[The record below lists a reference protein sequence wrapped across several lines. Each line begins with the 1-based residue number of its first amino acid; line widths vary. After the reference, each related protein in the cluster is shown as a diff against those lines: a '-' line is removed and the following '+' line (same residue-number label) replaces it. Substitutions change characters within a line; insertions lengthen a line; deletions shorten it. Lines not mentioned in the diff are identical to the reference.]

1 MARVASGT
9 GQTSFQKARSR
20 ILAHLSQSGH
30 YLMGDPL
37 DDARMVLVA
46 GNRQA
51 TQIRGSV
58 PAAPVH
64 ALISDG
70 AIVDVGGD
78 GRRFALSEEGFS
90 LAMRCAAGDEAEGF
104 RQQHQ
109 NVRPSEQAVSGA
121 VAVMLNDSESPLA
134 WLRRRKNR
142 DGTPMLDDVRF
153 TAGERLR
160 ADLTRAR
167 TMPRVTANWT
177 AAVATAGRGGAG
189 LDPTDSM
196 VAAQQRVQRALTAVG
211 SDFAGVLIDVCGFL
225 KGLAD
230 VERDRQWPARSGKV
244 VLDLALGRLAEHYG
258 LSAVAVGARRS
269 RSALEVW
276 TASDARPAMTDIHP
290 KSLEA
295 S

>member
-1 MARVASGT
+1 MVRTARGT
-9 GQTSFQKARSR
+9 DQASFQKARAR
-20 ILAHLSQSGH
+20 ILAHLSQGGH

-37 DDARMVLVA
+37 DDARMVLVV
-46 GNRQA
+46 GNRQP

-70 AIVDVGGD
+70 AIVDVSGD

-90 LAMRCAAGDEAEGF
+90 LVRRNMAGDESEGY

-121 VAVMLNDSESPLA
+121 AAVMLNDSESPLA

-153 TAGERLR
+153 MAGERLR

-177 AAVATAGRGGAG
+177 AAVATAGRSGAG

-211 SDFAGVLIDVCGFL
+211 SDLAGILIDVCGFL

-230 VERDRQWPARSGKV
+230 VERDWQWPARSGKV

-258 LSAVAVGARRS
+258 LSSVAIGAQRP

-276 TASDARPAMTDIHP
+276 TAPDAGPAITDIHP
-290 KSLEA
+290 ESLEA